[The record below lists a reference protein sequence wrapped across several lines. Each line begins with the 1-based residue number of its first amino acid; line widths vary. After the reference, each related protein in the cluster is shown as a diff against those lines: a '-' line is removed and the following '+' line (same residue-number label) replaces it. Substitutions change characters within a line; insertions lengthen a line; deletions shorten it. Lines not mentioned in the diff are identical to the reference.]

1 MKLLCLS
8 NGHGEDAIAV
18 RILRQ
23 LKSFAG
29 PLELAALPLVG
40 EGVAYRE
47 LGIPIIGPVK
57 PMPSGGFIYMD
68 GRQLWRDLR
77 GGLLGLTIAQWQ
89 AVRRWVGGSLDG
101 RGVVRRH
108 PDGIER
114 KGKILAVGDIV
125 PLLFAW
131 WSGGKYAF
139 VGTAKSEYFLR
150 DEAGVLPGYE
160 WQAWSGS
167 VYLPWE
173 RWLMSSRRCQ
183 AVFPRDSLTSDV
195 LRARYSHCLM
205 CSARANRTTQSTL
218 IAHRG
223 ARLKQGKIPVF
234 DLGNPMM
241 DDLQP
246 QQPIATFDRPDGEKW
261 EQNRKLT
268 ILLLPGSRSPEAY
281 ENWQLLL
288 QTAACIL
295 GRRRSKVI
303 FAGAIAPL
311 LTVER
316 MGEMAESAGWLPRPS
331 ENRLYYKLHA
341 SMTYIQKHGTLLL
354 TEKGY
359 NQCLHWADVAIAMAG
374 TATEQF
380 VGLGKP
386 AIAIPGGGPQ
396 FTPAFAEAQSRLL
409 GPSLVLVQQ
418 PGQVADLLEKL
429 LRDPDWLQLIY
440 ENGWRRMGKPGAA
453 RRIATCLTKLP

>member
-8 NGHGEDAIAV
+8 NGHGEDAIASG
-18 RILRQ
+18 ILRQ
-23 LKSFAG
+23 LQSFQG
-29 PLELAALPLVG
+29 PMELAALPLVG
-40 EGVAYRE
+40 EGVAYEE
-47 LGIPIIGPVK
+47 LGIPIIGPVR

-77 GGLLGLTIAQWQ
+77 SGLLGLTISQLQ
-89 AVRRWVGGSLDG
+89 AVRRWVRGS
-101 RGVVRRH
+101 
-108 PDGIER
+108 PR

-131 WSGGKYAF
+131 LSGGKYAF
-139 VGTAKSEYFLR
+139 VGTAKSEYYLR

-173 RWLMSSRRCQ
+173 RCLMSSRRCQ
-183 AVFPRDSLTSDV
+183 AVFPRDSLTAALLQD
-195 LRARYSHCLM
+195 
-205 CSARANRTTQSTL
+205 
-218 IAHRG
+218 
-223 ARLKQGKIPVF
+223 GKIPVL

-246 QQPIATFDRPDGEKW
+246 QQPMAAGDRPDGEKW
-261 EQNRKLT
+261 EEDRKLT
-268 ILLLPGSRSPEAY
+268 ILLLPGSRVPEAY

-288 QTAACIL
+288 RTVACIL
-295 GRRRSKVI
+295 GKRRSKVI
-303 FAGAIAPL
+303 FALAIAPL
-311 LTVER
+311 LNVER
-316 MGEMAESAGWLPRPS
+316 MGEIAESAGWLPRLD
-331 ENRLYYKLHA
+331 EKQLYARLHP
-341 SMTYIQKHGTLLL
+341 SMTYIQKHGTLIL

-386 AIAIPGGGPQ
+386 AIAIPGNGPQ
-396 FTPAFAEAQSRLL
+396 FTPAFAQAQSRLL
-409 GPSLVLVQQ
+409 GPSLLLVQQ
-418 PGQVADLLEKL
+418 PGQVADILEKL
-429 LRDPDWLQLIY
+429 LGDPDWLQLIH
-440 ENGWRRMGKPGAA
+440 ENGQRRMGKPGAG
-453 RRIATCLTKLP
+453 RRIAKSLTKIW